1 MQFIVIPH
9 WTHPES
15 GNTFVQQKKKQMAV
29 KKTIA
34 IVGATEKEGRKI
46 ANQFACMPYRF
57 LFISN
62 KTIELE
68 ELTNNILQKNPEAEI
83 EILECV
89 KDGCWEADII
99 ILAVAAQ
106 QNQKVAGLIKEVAT
120 QKIVVEISD
129 KEKNVNELQKILP
142 YSKLVKVSGNFQSQ
156 EIEIN
161 GDDETVNEEIMKIFK
176 QAGYKVKIP
185 KKILSG
191 NEIVQVQ

>member
-1 MQFIVIPH
+1 
-9 WTHPES
+9 
-15 GNTFVQQKKKQMAV
+15 MAV

-34 IVGATEKEGRKI
+34 IVGATEKDGRRI

-62 KTIELE
+62 KIIELE
-68 ELTNNILQKNPEAEI
+68 ELTNNILEKSPDAEI

-99 ILAVAAQ
+99 ILAVPAE

-129 KEKNVNELQKILP
+129 KEKDVNELRKILP
-142 YSKLVKVSGNFQSQ
+142 YSKLVRVSGNFQLK
-156 EIEIN
+156 EMVIGGEDN
-161 GDDETVNEEIMKIFK
+161 TVNEEIKKIFK
-176 QAGYKVKIP
+176 QAGYKIDISK
-185 KKILSG
+185 
-191 NEIVQVQ
+191 

>member
-1 MQFIVIPH
+1 
-9 WTHPES
+9 
-15 GNTFVQQKKKQMAV
+15 MAV

-34 IVGATEKEGRKI
+34 IVGATEKEGIRI

-62 KTIELE
+62 KIIELE
-68 ELTNNILQKNPEAEI
+68 EITNNILEKNPHAEI
-83 EILECV
+83 EIIECV

-99 ILAVAAQ
+99 ILAVPAE

-129 KEKNVNELQKILP
+129 KEKDVNELRTILP
-142 YSKLVKVSGNFQSQ
+142 YSKLVRVSGNFQLK
-156 EIEIN
+156 EMVIDGEDN
-161 GDDETVNEEIMKIFK
+161 TVNEEIKKIFK
-176 QAGYKVKIP
+176 QAGYKIDIS

-191 NEIVQVQ
+191 HKL